1 MKEEVENVKKVKACS
16 PGLGAVI
23 NCMLSLV
30 NVVDDYGS
38 RQMGLSGLGI
48 NDTTTTT
55 TTTTTLSSPG
65 IGSYTPYFGRR
76 WKAKRYITAGM
87 EIYGNYGQGY
97 FTSRRDYDK
106 IPLKS
111 NYKEIDKILKKYQSI
126 ITSSSSSSSTG
137 NADDAVIDGDSDW
150 KGDLLIFLQSL
161 NSIWDL
167 SRNMHAI
174 PQTDPPGDSSAV
186 DWLLKQKGGS
196 GMQHYNSSIRDPEW
210 LQANGRC
217 MDNIKDGIS
226 KIPDA
231 GRGAFARRA
240 LTKGSLVAPVPLIH
254 IPEKKTFTI
263 YDKKKII
270 TNKKDGNENF
280 EIVAD
285 HENPIHHQLLLNYC
299 FGHKER

>member
-23 NCMLSLV
+23 NCMLTLV

-38 RQMGLSGLGI
+38 RQMGLSGTGI
-48 NDTTTTT
+48 ND
-55 TTTTTLSSPG
+55 TTTTLSSPG

-76 WKAKRYITAGM
+76 WKAKRFITAGM

-111 NYKEIDKILKKYQSI
+111 NYKEIDKILKKYRSI
-126 ITSSSSSSSTG
+126 ITSSSSSTG
-137 NADDAVIDGDSDW
+137 KAGDAVTDGGDW

-161 NSIWDL
+161 NSIWDD

-174 PQTDPPGDSSAV
+174 PQTDPPGDSAAV

-210 LQANGRC
+210 LEANGRC

-240 LTKGSLVAPVPLIH
+240 LTKGALVAPVPLIH
-254 IPEKKTFTI
+254 IPDRNIFTI
-263 YDKKKII
+263 YDKNKMI
-270 TNKKDGNENF
+270 TNKKDDNQNF
-280 EIVAD
+280 DIVVD
-285 HENPIHHQLLLNYC
+285 HGNPIHHQLLLNYC